1 MDDKYSKTILS
12 SVLAGMA
19 ISIGAA
25 VNLSVD
31 NRYLGAALF
40 SIGLFCVCSF
50 GWKLFTGQVCRVIG
64 NHEVVNDLPI
74 VWIGNLIG
82 AALSALFI
90 DGANPSIQYI
100 AQALW
105 EAKTNTDLFN
115 LFFGG
120 FCCNVLI
127 YIAVEGYRRIDNAL
141 GKYLA
146 ILLGVM
152 VFILCSFEHSVADMA
167 YFFLA
172 GCPTSWRGLG
182 IVVIV
187 TLGNLF
193 GGIIISCLDREVTNN
208 EQ

>member
-1 MDDKYSKTILS
+1 MSYFLNHKTIIS
-12 SVLAGMA
+12 GILAGMA
-19 ISIGAA
+19 ISLGAA

-31 NRYLGAALF
+31 NRYLGAVLF

-50 GWKLFTGQVCRVIG
+50 GWKLFTGQVCRVMS
-64 NHEVVNDLPI
+64 NREVVYELLD
-74 VWIGNLIG
+74 VWLGNLIG
-82 AALSALFI
+82 VCVSSPLILS
-90 DGANPSIQYI
+90 ANPSIYVA

-105 EAKTNTDLFN
+105 EAKTNTDLFI

-172 GCPTSWRGLG
+172 GCPTSWRGIWMIL
-182 IVVIV
+182 IIS
-187 TLGNLF
+187 LGNLF
-193 GGIIISCLDREVTNN
+193 GGITISSLDMEVTKNG
-208 EQ
+208 

>member
-1 MDDKYSKTILS
+1 MTDKYSKMILS

-19 ISIGAA
+19 IALGAA

-50 GWKLFTGQVCRVIG
+50 GWKLFTGQVCKVIG

-127 YIAVEGYRRIDNAL
+127 YIAVEGYRKIDNAL

-172 GCPTSWRGLG
+172 GCPTSWRGIWMIL
-182 IVVIV
+182 IIS
-187 TLGNLF
+187 LGNLF
-193 GGIIISCLDREVTNN
+193 GGITISSLDMEVTKNG
-208 EQ
+208 